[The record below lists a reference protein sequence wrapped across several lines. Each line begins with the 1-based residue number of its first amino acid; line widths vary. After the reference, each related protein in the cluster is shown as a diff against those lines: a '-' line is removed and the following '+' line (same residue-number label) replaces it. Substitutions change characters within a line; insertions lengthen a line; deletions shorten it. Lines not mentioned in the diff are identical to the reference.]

1 MRRSSRCRI
10 FPASSRCPP
19 PSVATAA
26 VSASSTV
33 RPAYPEHLRSDVE
46 RYLETLRFSA
56 EHATSGLEEA
66 MRYSLLA
73 GGKRIRP
80 VLALATAEAIGSDP
94 GSILPLAAALELIH
108 TYSLIHDDLPAMDDD
123 DLRRGRLTCHKAF
136 GEDVAILAGDGLY
149 AEAFRLLLSEQGG
162 EPGDVLAASRELAA
176 ATGVQG
182 MVGGQYLDVA
192 ATAPAGAA
200 GLRRLHELK
209 TGRLIAASIECVLLL
224 AGSHRPDTISSYRA
238 FASELGVLFQI
249 VDDILDVT
257 GSEAT
262 LGKQQGSDERLG
274 KRTYVTE
281 FGLDGARRLAGE
293 SHERT
298 REALRR
304 AAPGGAAELEQITDF
319 IATRSY

>member
-1 MRRSSRCRI
+1 V
-10 FPASSRCPP
+10 PNAGLAPNP
-19 PSVATAA
+19 T
-26 VSASSTV
+26 
-33 RPAYPEHLRSDVE
+33 YPEHLRLQID
-46 RYLETLRFSA
+46 RYLEELRFSGEDA
-56 EHATSGLEEA
+56 SAGLEQA

-80 VLALATAEAIGSDP
+80 VLALATAAATGLEPDRV
-94 GSILPLAAALELIH
+94 LPLAAAIELIH

-123 DLRRGRLTCHKAF
+123 DLRRGRPTCHKAF

-149 AEAFRLLLSEQGG
+149 AEAFRLLLSTQAG
-162 EPGDVLAASRELAA
+162 EPANLLAAAAELAA

-192 ATAPAGAA
+192 ETAAAGPE

-209 TGRLIAASIECVLLL
+209 TGRLIGASVECVLLL
-224 AGSHRPDTISSYRA
+224 GGAHERATITYFHT

-257 GSEAT
+257 GTQEA
-262 LGKQQGSDERLG
+262 LGKPRGSDERLG

-281 FGLDGARRLAGE
+281 FGLDGARDLAQQ
-293 SHERT
+293 SHLRA
-298 REALRR
+298 REALVQ
-304 AAPGGAAELEQITDF
+304 AAPGGAAQLEQITDF